1 METTGVLVSFF
12 LLSPTFLTLLF
23 SFFLGGFEEVC
34 EREKTDVKGNRPK
47 EFVQRIS
54 YADDD
59 DDDSEEE
66 ESRAGKMPPSDSE
79 DE

>member
-1 METTGVLVSFF
+1 M
-12 LLSPTFLTLLF
+12 
-23 SFFLGGFEEVC
+23 
-34 EREKTDVKGNRPK
+34 REIRRPK

>member
-1 METTGVLVSFF
+1 V
-12 LLSPTFLTLLF
+12 
-23 SFFLGGFEEVC
+23 
-34 EREKTDVKGNRPK
+34 REIRRPK

-54 YADDD
+54 YADD

>member
-1 METTGVLVSFF
+1 M
-12 LLSPTFLTLLF
+12 
-23 SFFLGGFEEVC
+23 
-34 EREKTDVKGNRPK
+34 REIRRPK

-54 YADDD
+54 YADD